1 MNRLGPIYT
10 IGLVSSLLLVVMCS
24 APDLNAPV
32 IGTYSGNI
40 TIERNKAKVSMSNGL
55 KLKAGD
61 RIKVGDGQS
70 RMELH
75 FVTGAKIKCFVGTEL
90 IIGTSAQSINDISII
105 NGECFYYCEEDT
117 AIHDS
122 VKISISSLKIIAVEA
137 VFSIYYNQETKELI
151 STVLSGNVNVIDE
164 QKKLEAPACSRIS
177 KVESAEIQM
186 QAPSASEL
194 EGLKAWVGG
203 PLIEKTLAKTGCTLQ
218 ALSSVSM
225 PPQVISTPGEIAHPG
240 ELYKETIVAQ
250 DPEGFAVRYFLATG
264 PDGLTVDSL
273 AGRIRYKPDGE
284 GDKNVKILIIDQD
297 SNIVEYQYTLMVT
310 VKPTLSLLIPSTIK
324 PGEPV
329 DITARTKKS
338 RSDKGKVD
346 YRFDIN
352 GDGAFDF
359 PSGGDFGSKSTVP
372 NVVFSKDGI
381 TTIKAEAR
389 IGNDILLSATKKI
402 IVNTPPAVLLKISPE
417 FIRIDESVTIDA
429 SGSTDPKE
437 QSSDL
442 KMRFDIN
449 GDGVW
454 DIPSNSKF
462 TKEQT
467 LVFKFDSPG
476 KKKIKVQVC
485 DGEGA
490 CSIASSEIFVGRG
503 LTIKDIDC
511 VDTAHVGDTIS
522 LSCIPEEPEF
532 SITGYTWSVKGPQE
546 IVIKENKQRVN
557 ASFGKEGEYVL
568 TCTIIDEKNQSAS
581 LQKSIIIVNATAS
594 VSAGGPYTTSVNS
607 PITVKGNA
615 SDKDSRIT
623 KYSWDFNDDG
633 KADTESVESSSAVWI
648 FKHAGTKKIKLT
660 VSTADGKTFSD
671 DAEMVVINSPPVA
684 DAGKDRISRSGR
696 KVKLNGCAVDSE
708 KNICEYAWDFDADGT
723 YDWKSSDT
731 GFVEH
736 EFKEYSVAVFKVIDS
751 DSAYSIDSVK
761 VIVCQDGMETVEN
774 GRFCIDTYEW
784 PNQKNV
790 TPQLDVSYEEAMQIC
805 KDAGKRLCTS
815 QEWEIACRSDEKK
828 WKYPYGKNYVLD
840 KCNNLG
846 NGFSK
851 NKPSESGYFSEC
863 VGSAGVFD
871 MSGNAAEWVSS
882 DGGKPVAYGGSWQN
896 GAERSM
902 CNSMVQLERG
912 KKYFYV
918 GFRCCK

>member
-1 MNRLGPIYT
+1 MKHLGPIYT
-10 IGLVSSLLLVVMCS
+10 AGLINILLLGMMCS
-24 APDLNAPV
+24 APDSNAPV
-32 IGTYSGNI
+32 IGTYNGDI
-40 TIERNKAKVSMSNGL
+40 TLERNNAKVSLSTGL

-70 RMELH
+70 RIELQ
-75 FVTGAKIKCFVGTEL
+75 FVTGSKIKCFVGTEL
-90 IIGTSAQSINDISII
+90 VIGTSDQNMNDISII
-105 NGECFYYCEEDT
+105 NGECFYYSEEKT
-117 AIHDS
+117 QIHDS
-122 VKISISSLKIIAVEA
+122 VKIAISSLKIIAVEA

-151 STVLSGNVNVIDE
+151 STVLSGNVEVFDG
-164 QKKLEAPACSRIS
+164 QKKTDAPACSRIS
-177 KVESAEIQM
+177 KVESTEIQM

-240 ELYKETIVAQ
+240 ELYKETIIAQ
-250 DPEGFAVRYFLATG
+250 DPEGFAVRYFVVTG
-264 PDGLTVDSL
+264 PEGLTVDSL
-273 AGRIRYKPDGE
+273 GGKIRYKPDGE
-284 GDKNVKILIIDQD
+284 GEKNVKILIIDQD

-329 DITARTKKS
+329 NITARIKKS
-338 RSDKGKVD
+338 RSDKGKVE

-352 GDGAFDF
+352 GDGTFDL

-372 NVVFSKDGI
+372 NIVFPKDGI
-381 TTIKAEAR
+381 TAIRAEAR
-389 IGNDILLSATKKI
+389 IGNDILLSANKKI
-402 IVNTPPAVLLKISPE
+402 LVNTPPAALLKITPE
-417 FIRIDESVTIDA
+417 FIRLDESVTIDA

-437 QSSDL
+437 QSGDL

-485 DGEGA
+485 DGEGL
-490 CSIASSEIFVGRG
+490 CSIASSEIFVGKG

-522 LSCIPEEPEF
+522 LSCIPAEPEF
-532 SITGYTWSVKGPQE
+532 PVTGYVWSVRGPQE
-546 IVIKENKQRVN
+546 TVIKENKQRVN
-557 ASFGKEGEYVL
+557 ASFGKEGEYIL
-568 TCTIIDEKNQSAS
+568 TCTITDDKNQSAS
-581 LQKSIIIVNATAS
+581 LQKSIVIVNAIAS
-594 VSAGGPYTTSVNS
+594 VSAGGPYTISVNS
-607 PITVKGNA
+607 PLSVKGNA

-623 KYSWDFNDDG
+623 KYSWDFNSDG
-633 KADTESVESSSAVWI
+633 KADTESVESSSAIWI
-648 FKHAGTKKIKLT
+648 FKQSGTKKITLT
-660 VSTADGKTFSD
+660 VSTADGKTFSA
-671 DAEMVVINSPPVA
+671 DAEVVVINTPPVA

-708 KNICEYAWDFDADGT
+708 KNICEYAWDFDANGT

-736 EFKEYSVAVFKVIDS
+736 EFKEFSVAVLKVIDC
-751 DSAYSIDSVK
+751 DSAYSIDSIK
-761 VIVCQDGMETVEN
+761 IIVCPNEMETVEN

-784 PNQKNV
+784 PNKKNV
-790 TPQLDVSYEEAMQIC
+790 TPQLDVSYEEAVQLC

-815 QEWEIACRSDEKK
+815 QEWEVACRSDEKK

-863 VGSAGVFD
+863 VGSAGVLD
-871 MSGNAAEWVSS
+871 MSGNAAEWVYSA
-882 DGGKPVAYGGSWQN
+882 GGKPEVYGGSWQN
-896 GAERSM
+896 GVERSM
-902 CNSMVQLERG
+902 CNSKVQLERG